1 MTLNP
6 ENKCSQLMTQEAKE
20 LSLKEMFD
28 MQLSLQR
35 EMFKKNKGIDFD
47 NGSFKEKVDNL
58 TIQKRNFDT
67 EFNEL
72 LVRTPFKEWKTYTI
86 EQLTGF
92 SSKEEEIEAKFE
104 VVDAFHFF
112 LNIALLMGITAD
124 ELSKMYYLKN
134 KENFDRQE
142 RGY

>member
-1 MTLNP
+1 MINP
-6 ENKCSQLMTQEAKE
+6 ENTCAHLINNEVKTT
-20 LSLKEMFD
+20 SLEEIFN

-35 EMFKKNKGIDFD
+35 DMFRRGKGINFD
-47 NGSFKEKVDNL
+47 NGTFKEKVDNL

-72 LVRTPFKEWKTYTI
+72 LVRTPFKEWKTYSP
-86 EQLTGF
+86 EQLSGF
-92 SSKEEEIEAKFE
+92 SSKEEELEAKFE
-104 VVDAFHFF
+104 IVDAFHFF
-112 LNIALLMGITAD
+112 LNMALLMGITAN
-124 ELSKMYYLKN
+124 ELSRMYYLKN

>member
-1 MTLNP
+1 MLNP
-6 ENKCSQLMTQEAKE
+6 ENTCAHLINNEVKVPT
-20 LSLKEMFD
+20 LKEIFD
-28 MQLSLQR
+28 MQLSLQKN
-35 EMFKKNKGIDFD
+35 MFARGKGIDYV

-72 LVRTPFKEWKTYTI
+72 LIRTPFKEWKTYSET
-86 EQLTGF
+86 QLSGF
-92 SSKEEEIEAKFE
+92 SSKEEELEAKFE

-112 LNIALLMGITAD
+112 LNMALLMNMTAD
-124 ELSKMYYLKN
+124 ELSTMYYLKN